1 MMGFRHLSIGRKLG
15 VSFGIIG
22 LLVVVLGGVS
32 GYLLQR
38 LNAHVEYITS
48 YVEPS
53 LLNILRMDVIVSD
66 FRQIQ
71 PSFRTCLKHY
81 QSLDSDRLL

>member
-32 GYLLQR
+32 VTV
-38 LNAHVEYITS
+38 H
-48 YVEPS
+48 PS
-53 LLNILRMDVIVSD
+53 PIDSRM
-66 FRQIQ
+66 
-71 PSFRTCLKHY
+71 
-81 QSLDSDRLL
+81 